1 MQIAAHLA
9 FLLIFVEGLTVL
21 FFPRL
26 LKEIIALSSRN
37 LLRSAAVVEIFV
49 AIILF
54 VMHSRA

>member
-9 FLLIFVEGLTVL
+9 FLLIFAEGLTVL
-21 FFPRL
+21 FFPKL
-26 LKEIIALSSRN
+26 LKEIIALSSRK
-37 LLRSAAVVEIFV
+37 LLRSAAVMEILV